1 MYRILTASSDCYLT
15 NKIIN
20 NSFRATDA
28 NTGQAGTLDLF
39 KLYDESTLSG
49 SSTPIELSRIL
60 LKFDLDPLRQLT
72 GSILNLNSFKAELKL
87 FDVYGGQTVPTNFT
101 MSILPLSKSFDE
113 GFGRDIATFKDLDVS
128 NWLTASE
135 VSGVVPW
142 STAGAG
148 SVGPLGSSTA
158 DVMDIGDLGAGSV
171 SLESTQAFSSGEE
184 NLTVDVT
191 TVVSAT
197 LAGILPDHGLRLS
210 FTGSQE
216 EDTQTRFVKRFYSRH
231 STSKNKTPRLIV
243 SFDDSIQDDHENFFF
258 DLTGSIFL
266 NNYARGVPANIVSGS
281 ALSEVSGQNC
291 MLVTLTSGSFSTT
304 VTASQYTVGGNSI
317 PGVYSASFAIPSNN
331 SLLVTEIRNAASATF
346 AEVWGSLDGTVPFLT
361 SSLVIKSITPTAFNR
376 STRRMTISVTNDKE
390 TYQKTEKPRF
400 RVFAF
405 DYDEADDFKVFR
417 LPFEQ
422 KSVIFRNMHYQ
433 IRDFHTKEV
442 VIPFDTTNNST
453 RMSTDSE
460 GMYFET
466 FLDFFPP
473 GRVYEINVLVRE
485 RGIDQIFEDLGAQF
499 RVEP

>member
-1 MYRILTASSDCYLT
+1 MHRILTASSDCYLT

-20 NSFRATDA
+20 SSFRATDS

-49 SSTPIELSRIL
+49 STTPIELSRIL
-60 LKFDLDPLRQLT
+60 LKFNLDPLRSLT
-72 GSILNLNSFKAELKL
+72 GSILDLDNFQAKLKL

-101 MSILPLSKSFDE
+101 MAVLPLSKSFDE
-113 GFGRDIATFKDLDVS
+113 GFGRDISSFKDLDVA

-135 VSGVVPW
+135 SSEVTTWTSG
-142 STAGAG
+142 GAG
-148 SVGPLGSSTA
+148 TIGILGSSTA
-158 DVMDIGDLGAGSV
+158 DVLDVGDLGSGNV
-171 SLESTQAFSSGEE
+171 SLESTQTFSTGEE
-184 NLTVDVT
+184 DLLVDVT
-191 TVVSAT
+191 TVISAAI
-197 LAGILPDHGLRLS
+197 AGVIPDHGFRLS
-210 FTGSQE
+210 FTSSQE
-216 EDTQTRFVKRFYSRH
+216 EDNQTRFVKRFYSRH

-281 ALSEVSGQNC
+281 ALSEISGPSC

-304 VTASQYTVGGNSI
+304 VTASQYAVGGNNI

-331 SLLVTEIRNAASATF
+331 SLLLTEIRSAASATF
-346 AEVWGSLDGTVPFLT
+346 TEVWGSLDGTVPFLT
-361 SSLVIKSITPTAFNR
+361 SSLVIKAITPTAFNR
-376 STRRMTISVTNDKE
+376 STRRMTISITNDKE
-390 TYQKTEKPRF
+390 SYQKIEKPRF

-405 DYDEADDFKVFR
+405 DYDEADEFKVFR
-417 LPFEQ
+417 LPYET
-422 KSVIFRNMHYQ
+422 KSQIFRDMHYQ

-453 RMSTDSE
+453 RMSTDSK

-485 RGIDQIFEDLGAQF
+485 RGVDQIFENLGAHF
-499 RVEP
+499 RVET

>member
-28 NTGQAGTLDLF
+28 NVGQAGTLDLF
-39 KLYDESTLSG
+39 KLYDESILSG
-49 SSTPIELSRIL
+49 TSAPIELSRIL

-72 GSILNLNSFKAELKL
+72 GSILNLNNFKAQLKL

-101 MSILPLSKSFDE
+101 MSVLPLSKSFDE
-113 GFGRDIATFKDLDVS
+113 GFGRDVALFKDLDVA

-142 STAGAG
+142 NGSGAG
-148 SVGPLGSSTA
+148 SIGALGSATA

-171 SLESTQAFSSGEE
+171 SLEATQQFSSGEE
-184 NLTVDVT
+184 DLLVDVT

-197 LAGILPDHGLRLS
+197 VAGILPDHGFRLS

-216 EDTQTRFVKRFYSRH
+216 TDAQTRFVKRFYSRH

-266 NNYARGVPANIVSGS
+266 NNYARGVPANIVSGPG
-281 ALSEVSGQNC
+281 LSEVTGQNC
-291 MLVTLTSGSFSTT
+291 LLVTLTSGSFSTT
-304 VTASQYTVGGNSI
+304 ITGSQHSVGGNNI
-317 PGVYSASFAIPSNN
+317 PGVYSASFAIPSSN
-331 SLLVTEIRNAASATF
+331 SLLVTEIRNAVSATF
-346 AEVWGSLDGTVPFLT
+346 TEVWGSLDGTVPFLS
-361 SSLVIKSITPTAFNR
+361 SSLVIKAIVPTAFNR
-376 STRRMTISVTNDKE
+376 SARRMTITVTNDKE
-390 TYQKTEKPRF
+390 AYQKTEKPRF

-405 DYDEADDFKVFR
+405 DYDEADEFTVSR
-417 LPFEQ
+417 EPYETP
-422 KSVIFRNMHYQ
+422 SVIFRDMHYQ

-442 VIPFDTTNNST
+442 VIPFDTVDNST
-453 RMSTDSE
+453 RMSTDSK

-466 FLDFFPP
+466 FLDYFPP

-485 RGIDQIFEDLGAQF
+485 RGIDQIFEDLGAHF